1 MTAPDPWA
9 VLREF
14 RETLEAEQPRE
25 PEASLGFAS
34 RHKRNTHVLKHVLD
48 GHRWWTRRFPGEERA
63 AAMQEWMEARA
74 DRPAFERIAREY
86 ERILVERALA
96 ASKDGVRHGH
106 WFKVDVDEGPDLGF
120 SGGLQMIGVWDPD
133 GNLLIWMNS
142 AVTPEGAR
150 PYSLRTGFCT
160 HPEMDRG
167 VFLKRMRRKLE
178 DRADERGHRELAM
191 HD

>member
-1 MTAPDPWA
+1 MSTPDARA
-9 VLREF
+9 VVREF
-14 RETLEAEQPRE
+14 REVLAAERPRE
-25 PEASLGFAS
+25 PEAPLRFAS
-34 RHKRNTHVLKHVLD
+34 RHKRDAHVLKHVLH
-48 GHRWWTRRFPGEERA
+48 GHRWWTRRFSGEERA
-63 AAMQEWMEARA
+63 EAIEEWTETRA
-74 DRPAFERIAREY
+74 ERPAFDRIAGEY

-96 ASKDGVRHGH
+96 ASKAGVRHGH
-106 WFKVDVDEGPDLGF
+106 WFKVEVDEGPDLGF

-133 GNLLIWMNS
+133 GNLMIWMNS
-142 AVTPEGAR
+142 AVTPAGAR
-150 PYSLRTGFCT
+150 PYFLRTGYCT